1 MKLGFLFRS
10 LTTGRFFDHFCLFST
25 WLPRTE
31 EKRVLDSLSAHLS
44 YPLLHSSLTDTEAAL
59 PSRSWL
65 TTAAVFCTIPTVPLL
80 CRHMGP
86 TLQRTPPPPAHCP
99 MRTPKLT
106 PVLRSVF
113 LQTLVDVCSPV
124 DFSGRTHGKIVPEFL
139 HFVQVSASFILERLT
154 GYKILG
160 SHFLSLQILN
170 MLFSFL
176 AQNVAVK
183 LMTLLFSF
191 S

>member
-10 LTTGRFFDHFCLFST
+10 LTTGRFFDLFCLFST

-31 EKRVLDSLSAHLS
+31 ERRVLDSLSAHLS
-44 YPLLHSSLTDTEAAL
+44 YPLLHTSLTDTEAAL
-59 PSRSWL
+59 LSRSWL
-65 TTAAVFCTIPTVPLL
+65 TTAAVFCTTPAVPLL

-86 TLQRTPPPPAHCP
+86 TLQRTPPPPAQCP
-99 MRTPKLT
+99 MRTPKFT

-124 DFSGRTHGKIVPEFL
+124 DFSGRTRGKIVPEFL
-139 HFVQVSASFILERLT
+139 HFVQISASFILERLT

-170 MLFSFL
+170 MFSFL

-183 LMTLLFSF
+183 LMTILFSF
-191 S
+191 P